1 MSYLVLRSRLLV
13 VCVLCVLSVSACL
26 SSVMFSER
34 PSQRASI
41 LQDWDD
47 PVAVIGVLPDTE
59 YVGSDILLDGSDSYD
74 DSGTIEN
81 YTWEIS
87 HWDEVEHLYGEQTVY
102 TLAVPG
108 LNTIKLTVTDPD
120 GKTGVNFTA
129 VMCIRLD
136 GTSYPVAII
145 VPLPP
150 IVSNG
155 TWQSLNASLSHDET
169 GNVLGLHNY
178 TWEITNVN
186 SNVTEYR
193 YGRLDMFKFKALGVY
208 TVKLTVADSEG
219 NIGADFA
226 AVVAVLDSDGDELPD
241 WWEEIYW
248 NDLEGGKTDDPDGD
262 GYSNIHEYAAGTNPI
277 VADSPPKGFLEN
289 YWMYVAAAAG
299 AIVVAVLAMLPAMKR
314 KRKAAEKKKI
324 EYAIEI
330 EKALDEEK

>member
-13 VCVLCVLSVSACL
+13 VCVLGLLSMSACL
-26 SSVMFSER
+26 SSVTFSER

-59 YVGSDILLDGSDSYD
+59 YVGSDILLDGSDSHD

-87 HWDEVEHLYGEQTVY
+87 HWDEVEYLYGEQTAY
-102 TLAVPG
+102 TLSVPG

-120 GKTGVNFTA
+120 DKTGVNFTA

-145 VPLPP
+145 MPLPP

-155 TWQSLNASLSHDET
+155 TWQSLDASMSHDET
-169 GNVLGLHNY
+169 GGVLHLVSY
-178 TWEITNVN
+178 TWEITNLN
-186 SNVTEYR
+186 ANLTEDL
-193 YGRLDMFKFKALGVY
+193 YGSESMFKFRALGTY
-208 TVKLTVADSEG
+208 TIKLTVADFDG
-219 NIGADFA
+219 NIGIDFT

-248 NDLEGGKTDDPDGD
+248 HDLEFGKMDDPDGD
-262 GYSNIHEYAAGTNPI
+262 GYTDIQEYAAGTNPI
-277 VADSPPKGFLEN
+277 VADPPPKGFLEN

>member
-13 VCVLCVLSVSACL
+13 VCVLGLLSMSTCL
-26 SSVMFSER
+26 SSVTFSER

-87 HWDEVEHLYGEQTVY
+87 HWDEVEYLYGEQTVY
-102 TLAVPG
+102 TLSVPG

-120 GKTGVNFTA
+120 DKTGVNFTA

-136 GTSYPVAII
+136 GTGYPVAII

-178 TWEITNVN
+178 TWEIMNLN

-208 TVKLTVADSEG
+208 TVKLTVVDSEG

-248 NDLEGGKTDDPDGD
+248 NDLEGGKTDDPDDD
-262 GYSNIHEYAAGTNPI
+262 GYTNIHEYAAGTNPI

-299 AIVVAVLAMLPAMKR
+299 AIVVAVLAMRPGMKR
-314 KRKAAEKKKI
+314 KRKDAEKKKI